1 MITKENEELIKR
13 LSEVIKATRLSKSRF
28 AQLADISNVGRKVS
42 GEVSITEADVLKVCK
57 TFGVN
62 YDWLKCGIG
71 EMGSTSYS
79 NNKVASYTPQG
90 VIDVNPVPYLEQ
102 LIKPYLEQ
110 LIKVMSNTGSLDM
123 INKKDGEINS
133 LKVQIESLKES
144 ISHLNA
150 ILEAKNET
158 IRILMKILDDNGI
171 KI

>member
-90 VIDVNPVPYLEQ
+90 GIDVNPV
-102 LIKPYLEQ
+102 PYLEQ

-133 LKVQIESLKES
+133 LKLQIESLKES

>member
-42 GEVSITEADVLKVCK
+42 GEISVTEADVLKVCK

-90 VIDVNPVPYLEQ
+90 GIDVNPV
-102 LIKPYLEQ
+102 PYLEQ

>member
-1 MITKENEELIKR
+1 MITKENEELIRR
-13 LSEVIKATRLSKSRF
+13 LSEVVETTGLSNAKFGS
-28 AQLADISNVGRKVS
+28 LSEISNVGRKIS
-42 GEVSITEADVLKVCK
+42 GKVSITEADVLKVCK

-90 VIDVNPVPYLEQ
+90 GIDVKPV
-102 LIKPYLEQ
+102 PYLEQ

-123 INKKDGEINS
+123 INKKDGEIN
-133 LKVQIESLKES
+133 SLKES

>member
-1 MITKENEELIKR
+1 
-13 LSEVIKATRLSKSRF
+13 
-28 AQLADISNVGRKVS
+28 
-42 GEVSITEADVLKVCK
+42 
-57 TFGVN
+57 
-62 YDWLKCGIG
+62 
-71 EMGSTSYS
+71 
-79 NNKVASYTPQG
+79 
-90 VIDVNPVPYLEQ
+90 
-102 LIKPYLEQ
+102 
-110 LIKVMSNTGSLDM
+110 M

>member
-90 VIDVNPVPYLEQ
+90 GIDVNPV
-102 LIKPYLEQ
+102 PYLEQ

>member
-71 EMGSTSYS
+71 EMGRPYYS
-79 NNKVASYTPQG
+79 NNNVASYTPQG
-90 VIDVNPVPYLEQ
+90 GIDVKPAPYLD
-102 LIKPYLEQ
+102 Q
-110 LIKVMSNTGSLDM
+110 LIKVLSNTGSLDM
-123 INKKDGEINS
+123 INKRDGEIAS
-133 LKVQIESLKES
+133 LKVQVESLKEN

-150 ILEAKNET
+150 TLEAKNET

>member
-102 LIKPYLEQ
+102 LIN
-110 LIKVMSNTGSLDM
+110 VMSNTGSLDM

>member
-71 EMGSTSYS
+71 EMGSPSYS
-79 NNKVASYTPQG
+79 NNKVASYTQHG
-90 VIDVNPVPYLEQ
+90 GIDVKPAPYLD
-102 LIKPYLEQ
+102 Q
-110 LIKVMSNTGSLDM
+110 LIKVLSNTGSLDM
-123 INKKDGEINS
+123 INKRDGEIAS
-133 LKVQIESLKES
+133 LKAQVESLKEN

-150 ILEAKNET
+150 TLEAKNET

>member
-13 LSEVIKATRLSKSRF
+13 ISEVIKATRLSKSRF

-102 LIKPYLEQ
+102 LIK
-110 LIKVMSNTGSLDM
+110 VMSNTGSLDM

>member
-1 MITKENEELIKR
+1 M
-13 LSEVIKATRLSKSRF
+13 SKSRF

-71 EMGSTSYS
+71 EMGRPSYS
-79 NNKVASYTPQG
+79 NNKVSSYTPHG
-90 VIDVNPVPYLEQ
+90 GIDVKPAPYLD
-102 LIKPYLEQ
+102 Q
-110 LIKVMSNTGSLDM
+110 LIKVLSNTGSLDM
-123 INKKDGEINS
+123 INKRDGEINS

-171 KI
+171 KV

>member
-42 GEVSITEADVLKVCK
+42 GEISITEADVLKVCK

-90 VIDVNPVPYLEQ
+90 GIDVNPVPYLEQ
-102 LIKPYLEQ
+102 LIN
-110 LIKVMSNTGSLDM
+110 VMSNTGSLDM

>member
-79 NNKVASYTPQG
+79 NNKVSSYTPQG
-90 VIDVNPVPYLEQ
+90 GIDVNPV
-102 LIKPYLEQ
+102 PYLEQ

>member
-79 NNKVASYTPQG
+79 NNKVASYTPHG
-90 VIDVNPVPYLEQ
+90 GIDVNPVPYLEQ
-102 LIKPYLEQ
+102 LIN
-110 LIKVMSNTGSLDM
+110 VMSNTGSLDM

>member
-90 VIDVNPVPYLEQ
+90 GIDVNTV
-102 LIKPYLEQ
+102 PYLEQ

>member
-1 MITKENEELIKR
+1 MITKRNEELIKR
-13 LSEVIKATRLSKSRF
+13 LSEVIETTGLSNAKFGTLSE
-28 AQLADISNVGRKVS
+28 ISNVGRKIS

-71 EMGSTSYS
+71 EMGSPSYS
-79 NNKVASYTPQG
+79 NNNVSSFTPQG
-90 VIDVNPVPYLEQ
+90 GIDVKPV
-102 LIKPYLEQ
+102 PYLEQ

-123 INKKDGEINS
+123 INKRDGEINS

>member
-102 LIKPYLEQ
+102 LIK
-110 LIKVMSNTGSLDM
+110 VMSNTGSFDM
-123 INKKDGEINS
+123 INKKDGDINS

-158 IRILMKILDDNGI
+158 IRVLMKILDDNGI

>member
-42 GEVSITEADVLKVCK
+42 GEISITEADVLKVCK

-90 VIDVNPVPYLEQ
+90 GIDVNPV
-102 LIKPYLEQ
+102 PYLEQ

>member
-71 EMGSTSYS
+71 EMGRTSYS
-79 NNKVASYTPQG
+79 NNNVASYTPQG
-90 VIDVNPVPYLEQ
+90 GIDVKPAPYLD
-102 LIKPYLEQ
+102 Q
-110 LIKVMSNTGSLDM
+110 LIKVLSNTGSLDM
-123 INKKDGEINS
+123 INKRDGEIAS
-133 LKVQIESLKES
+133 LKVQVESLKEN

-150 ILEAKNET
+150 TLEAKNET

>member
-71 EMGSTSYS
+71 EMGRPYYS
-79 NNKVASYTPQG
+79 NNNVASYTPQG
-90 VIDVNPVPYLEQ
+90 GIDVKPAPYLDQ
-102 LIKPYLEQ
+102 LIKL
-110 LIKVMSNTGSLDM
+110 LSNTGSLDM
-123 INKKDGEINS
+123 INKRDGEIAS
-133 LKVQIESLKES
+133 LKVQVESLKEN

-150 ILEAKNET
+150 TLEAKNET

>member
-1 MITKENEELIKR
+1 MITKENEELINR

-71 EMGSTSYS
+71 EMGRPSYS
-79 NNKVASYTPQG
+79 NNKASSYTPQG
-90 VIDVNPVPYLEQ
+90 GIDVKPAPYLD
-102 LIKPYLEQ
+102 Q
-110 LIKVMSNTGSLDM
+110 LIKVLSNTGSLDM
-123 INKKDGEINS
+123 INKRDGEINS

>member
-71 EMGSTSYS
+71 EMGRPYYS
-79 NNKVASYTPQG
+79 NNNVASYTPQG
-90 VIDVNPVPYLEQ
+90 GIDVKPAPYLD
-102 LIKPYLEQ
+102 Q
-110 LIKVMSNTGSLDM
+110 LIKVLSNTGSLDM
-123 INKKDGEINS
+123 INKRDGEIAS
-133 LKVQIESLKES
+133 LKVQVESLKEN

-150 ILEAKNET
+150 TLDAKNET

>member
-71 EMGSTSYS
+71 EMGRPSYS
-79 NNKVASYTPQG
+79 NNNVASYTPQG
-90 VIDVNPVPYLEQ
+90 GIDVKPAPYLD
-102 LIKPYLEQ
+102 Q
-110 LIKVMSNTGSLDM
+110 LIKVLSNTGSLDM
-123 INKKDGEINS
+123 INKRDGEIAS
-133 LKVQIESLKES
+133 LKAQVESLKEN

-150 ILEAKNET
+150 TLEAKNET

>member
-1 MITKENEELIKR
+1 MITKENDELIRR
-13 LSEVIKATRLSKSRF
+13 LSEVVETTGLSNAKFGS
-28 AQLADISNVGRKVS
+28 LSEISNVGRKIS
-42 GEVSITEADVLKVCK
+42 GKVSITEADVLKVCK

-90 VIDVNPVPYLEQ
+90 GIDVKPAPYLD
-102 LIKPYLEQ
+102 Q
-110 LIKVMSNTGSLDM
+110 LIKVLSNTGSLDM
-123 INKKDGEINS
+123 INKRDGEIAS
-133 LKVQIESLKES
+133 LKAQVESLKEN

-150 ILEAKNET
+150 TLEAKNET

>member
-102 LIKPYLEQ
+102 LIK
-110 LIKVMSNTGSLDM
+110 VMSNTGSLDM

>member
-71 EMGSTSYS
+71 DMGSTSYS
-79 NNKVASYTPQG
+79 NNKVASYNPQG
-90 VIDVNPVPYLEQ
+90 GIDVNPV
-102 LIKPYLEQ
+102 PYLEQ

>member
-90 VIDVNPVPYLEQ
+90 GIDVKPV
-102 LIKPYLEQ
+102 PYLEQ

>member
-71 EMGSTSYS
+71 EMGRPSYS
-79 NNKVASYTPQG
+79 NNKVASYTPHG
-90 VIDVNPVPYLEQ
+90 GIDVKPAPYLDQ
-102 LIKPYLEQ
+102 LIKL
-110 LIKVMSNTGSLDM
+110 LSNTGSLDM
-123 INKKDGEINS
+123 INKRDGEIAS
-133 LKVQIESLKES
+133 LKAQVESLKES